1 MLKNSSKIMPT
12 TIPTTLPAPF
22 PPIPIPII
30 IEGVKTIWKFIKS
43 IGDETPVVNER
54 STAQDIEQ
62 TSVALDRMRQ
72 NILSGFRDSLT
83 EINASVDAFLSE
95 LTMRIESREDVLH
108 KYRYS
113 QREFNKIIREIRDG
127 VGRFWEERLS
137 RYISLDNPACCRILN
152 MPAGERR
159 SEMLQDFIATVLNDT
174 AEDYRRH
181 LLSSMTLL
189 QEELS
194 EDVDEMTLQIGQLMQ
209 EYAELSALQ
218 EGDDNKAQDEALLA
232 QARRRV
238 FLYERISNELE
249 V

>member
-1 MLKNSSKIMPT
+1 MPT
-12 TIPTTLPAPF
+12 TIFPLPHPPF
-22 PPIPIPII
+22 PPIPFPILI
-30 IEGVKTIWKFIKS
+30 KLWKKLWNFIKG
-43 IGDETPVVNER
+43 IGHEAPVVNER
-54 STAQDIEQ
+54 STAQDIEE
-62 TSVALDRMRQ
+62 TSAALDRMRQ
-72 NILSGFRDSLT
+72 NILAGFRGSLD
-83 EINASVDAFLSE
+83 EIHASIDAFLSE
-95 LTMRIESREDVLH
+95 LTMRMESREAVLH

-113 QREFNKIIREIRDG
+113 QRAFNKIIREVRDG
-127 VGRFWEERLS
+127 VGIFWEERLL

-159 SEMLQDFIATVLNDT
+159 SAMLQAFIADVLNNT

-189 QEELS
+189 REELS
-194 EDVDEMTLQIGQLMQ
+194 EDVDEMTSQIDGLIA

-218 EGDDNKAQDEALLA
+218 GGSDEEAYEGRLA

-238 FLYERISNELE
+238 FLYERISSELG

>member
-1 MLKNSSKIMPT
+1 MLKNRSKIMPT

-43 IGDETPVVNER
+43 IGNETPVVNER

-95 LTMRIESREDVLH
+95 LTMRLESREDVLH

-127 VGRFWEERLS
+127 VARFWEERLS

-159 SEMLQDFIATVLNDT
+159 SEMLQDFIATVLNDI

-181 LLSSMTLL
+181 LLASMTVLY
-189 QEELS
+189 EELS
-194 EDVDEMTLQIGQLMQ
+194 EDVDEMIAQIDGLMK
-209 EYAELSALQ
+209 EYEELSALQ
-218 EGDDNKAQDEALLA
+218 EGDNKEQYEAVLA

-238 FLYERISNELE
+238 FLYERISTELE

>member
-1 MLKNSSKIMPT
+1 MLKSVSKIMPLPVPPQLPPLVIEAIVAIGKKIWNVIT
-12 TIPTTLPAPF
+12 RSGDKIPTVDNRT
-22 PPIPIPII
+22 
-30 IEGVKTIWKFIKS
+30 S
-43 IGDETPVVNER
+43 
-54 STAQDIEQ
+54 AQDIERA
-62 TSVALDRMRQ
+62 SVELDRMKK
-72 NILSGFRDSLT
+72 NILSNFYEVLD

-95 LTMRIESREDVLH
+95 LTMRLESREDVLH

-113 QREFNKIIREIRDG
+113 RREFNKVIREIRDG

-137 RYISLDNPACCRILN
+137 RYISLDNPACCRILK

-159 SEMLQDFIATVLNDT
+159 NEMLKEFIGTVLNDT

-181 LLSSMTLL
+181 LLASMTILH
-189 QEELS
+189 EELS
-194 EDVDEMTLQIGQLMQ
+194 EDVDEMIAQIDGLMK

-218 EGDDNKAQDEALLA
+218 EGDNKEQYEAVLA

-238 FLYERISNELE
+238 FLYEHISTEME

>member
-1 MLKNSSKIMPT
+1 MLKSVSKIMPLPVPPQLPPLVIET
-12 TIPTTLPAPF
+12 IVAIGKKIWNVITRSGDKIPTVDNRT
-22 PPIPIPII
+22 
-30 IEGVKTIWKFIKS
+30 S
-43 IGDETPVVNER
+43 
-54 STAQDIEQ
+54 AQDIERA
-62 TSVALDRMRQ
+62 SVELDRMKK
-72 NILSGFRDSLT
+72 NILSNFYEVLD

-95 LTMRIESREDVLH
+95 LTMRLESREDVLH

-113 QREFNKIIREIRDG
+113 RREFNKVIREIRDG

-137 RYISLDNPACCRILN
+137 RYISLDNPACCRILK

-159 SEMLQDFIATVLNDT
+159 NAMLKEFIGTVLNDT

-181 LLSSMTLL
+181 LLASMTILH
-189 QEELS
+189 EELS
-194 EDVDEMTLQIGQLMQ
+194 EDVDEMIAQIDGLMK

-218 EGDDNKAQDEALLA
+218 EGDNKEQYEAVLA

-238 FLYERISNELE
+238 FLYERISTEME

>member
-1 MLKNSSKIMPT
+1 MLKHGSKIMPT

-30 IEGVKTIWKFIKS
+30 IEVGKKIWKFIKS
-43 IGDETPVVNER
+43 IGNETPTVNER

-62 TSVALDRMRQ
+62 TSVALERMRQ
-72 NILSGFRDSLT
+72 NILSGFHDALE
-83 EINASVDAFLSE
+83 EINESVDGFLSE

-189 QEELS
+189 REELS
-194 EDVDEMTLQIGQLMQ
+194 EDVDEMTLQIDGLMQ

-218 EGDDNKAQDEALLA
+218 EGDNKEQYEAVLA
-232 QARRRV
+232 QARCRV

-249 V
+249 A

>member
-1 MLKNSSKIMPT
+1 MLKSVSKIMPLPVPPQLPPLVIET
-12 TIPTTLPAPF
+12 IVAIGKKIWNVITRSGDKIPTVDNRT
-22 PPIPIPII
+22 
-30 IEGVKTIWKFIKS
+30 S
-43 IGDETPVVNER
+43 
-54 STAQDIEQ
+54 AQDIERA
-62 TSVALDRMRQ
+62 SVELDRMKK
-72 NILSGFRDSLT
+72 NILSNFYEVLD

-95 LTMRIESREDVLH
+95 LTMRLESREDVLH

-113 QREFNKIIREIRDG
+113 RREFNKVIREIRDG

-137 RYISLDNPACCRILN
+137 RYISLDNPACCRILK

-159 SEMLQDFIATVLNDT
+159 NEMLKEFIGTVLNDT

-181 LLSSMTLL
+181 LLASMTILH
-189 QEELS
+189 EELS
-194 EDVDEMTLQIGQLMQ
+194 EDVDEMIAQIDGLMK

-218 EGDDNKAQDEALLA
+218 EGDNKEQYEAVLA

-238 FLYERISNELE
+238 FLYERISTEME

>member
-1 MLKNSSKIMPT
+1 MLKNRSKIMPT

-43 IGDETPVVNER
+43 IGNETPVVNER

-95 LTMRIESREDVLH
+95 LTMRLESREDVLH

-127 VGRFWEERLS
+127 VARFWEERLS

-159 SEMLQDFIATVLNDT
+159 SEMLQDFIATVLNDI

-181 LLSSMTLL
+181 LLASMTILH
-189 QEELS
+189 EELS
-194 EDVDEMTLQIGQLMQ
+194 EDVDEMIAQIDGLMK

-218 EGDDNKAQDEALLA
+218 EGDNKEQYEAVLA

-238 FLYERISNELE
+238 FLYERISTEME

>member
-1 MLKNSSKIMPT
+1 MLKNGSKIMPT

-43 IGDETPVVNER
+43 IGNETPVVNER

-95 LTMRIESREDVLH
+95 LTMRLESREDVLH

-127 VGRFWEERLS
+127 VARFWEERLS

-159 SEMLQDFIATVLNDT
+159 SEMLQDFIATVLNDI

-181 LLSSMTLL
+181 LLASMTVLY
-189 QEELS
+189 EELS
-194 EDVDEMTLQIGQLMQ
+194 EDVDEMIAQIDGLMK
-209 EYAELSALQ
+209 EYEELSALQ
-218 EGDDNKAQDEALLA
+218 EGDNKEQYEAVLA

-238 FLYERISNELE
+238 FLYERISTELE